1 MSRKGK
7 GKKEKKRKMAGQWH
21 APLMPALRGMRQVDL
36 FEFKTSMVYRMSSRV
51 ARATQRNPV
60 FKSNR
65 KKRRKKKNLTVHH

>member
-1 MSRKGK
+1 LSRKGK

-51 ARATQRNPV
+51 ARATQ
-60 FKSNR
+60 
-65 KKRRKKKNLTVHH
+65 